1 MYNWILSVKGIG
13 GYDWDVDHFMY
24 SGQRLLEGDFHW
36 TVEFDD
42 KLPVVQILFLLPGL
56 YENALVWLLLSTGF
70 VVFGAWACFDLVD
83 TILSDSPFI
92 LLAERK
98 IAASVALVTAISVSE
113 PVFAQAKKDAIEVR
127 NHVKGKFII
136 KKDSV
141 EKFINLKGTV
151 KDNYGNLPGVSIVLK
166 NTNIGT
172 ETDFDGNFSIKIPN
186 TKQKS
191 VILVFSYLGFKTQE
205 VDVLKIKK
213 PLVIEMLE
221 DPSQLG
227 EVITVGYVSVHKTPN
242 VFRWI
247 GNLFRSKENK
257 K

>member
-1 MYNWILSVKGIG
+1 MLISVYVYNEFKALNMKYQLTIPKPCHENWNKMTATEKGRFCKSCNKEVIDFTNLSIAAITKKVLGK
-13 GYDWDVDHFMY
+13 
-24 SGQRLLEGDFHW
+24 EGVCGRFKTSQLHKEIKTNEDNNF
-36 TVEFDD
+36 T
-42 KLPVVQILFLLPGL
+42 
-56 YENALVWLLLSTGF
+56 
-70 VVFGAWACFDLVD
+70 
-83 TILSDSPFI
+83 
-92 LLAERK
+92 K